1 MIRESNGSGY
11 SQSYAGLVFGVFRK
25 SLDYA
30 IELGYLEYNISLKA
44 KAIPKAKD
52 YNTLLD

>member
-11 SQSYAGLVFGVFRK
+11 SQSYAGLVFGVFCK